1 MRLNVRTLLIVVAIT
16 AATTWWLTGS
26 RDDDRRPLPHERPA
40 LRFVVKW
47 AKSLL
52 WLAAFADPPPAE
64 APPPIQQ
71 QVGDDGYPALAHAR
85 SL

>member
-1 MRLNVRTLLIVVAIT
+1 MKVPAKVLVVAVILT
-16 AATTWWLTGS
+16 AAATWYATRPG
-26 RDDDRRPLPHERPA
+26 DDSRPLPHERPA

-52 WLAAFADPPPAE
+52 WLAMFADPPPE
-64 APPPIQQ
+64 TQPEQIRQEI
-71 QVGDDGYPALAHAR
+71 GDDGYPQLAHVR